1 MAEPLLLK
9 RAPTDAVGRALYAL
23 SRLFA
28 IGGGL
33 VLVALTVMSLVSIA
47 GRALFSAPLP
57 GDYELVQVGSA
68 IAVAAF
74 LPLTQ
79 MRGGHVIVDFFTAR
93 SRPAVR
99 AGLDT
104 LGAALVAMCAAAFA
118 WRLAVGALSLA
129 EANDQTTILGIP
141 TWIPVAIMVPCFALF
156 AAAGAYTAWRHWARR
171 GAADDDVLAL
181 PGSEP

>member
-1 MAEPLLLK
+1 MAEPVLLK
-9 RAPTDAVGRALYAL
+9 REPTDPVGRVLYAL

-28 IGGGL
+28 LAGGL
-33 VLVALTVMSLVSIA
+33 VLVALTIMSLVSIA

-79 MRGGHVIVDFFTAR
+79 MRGGHVLVDFFTAHAG
-93 SRPAVR
+93 PLVR
-99 AGLDT
+99 AGLDA
-104 LGAALVAMCAAAFA
+104 LGAALLAVCAGVFA

-129 EANDQTTILGIP
+129 EANDQTTILALP

-156 AAAGAYTAWRHWARR
+156 AAAGVYTAWRHWARR
-171 GAADDDVLAL
+171 GESDDGELAL
-181 PGSEP
+181 PVREP

>member
-1 MAEPLLLK
+1 MAEPLFLK
-9 RAPTDAVGRALYAL
+9 RAPTDPAGRVLYAL

-28 IGGGL
+28 LAGGL
-33 VLVALTVMSLVSIA
+33 VLVALTIMSLVSIA

-93 SRPAVR
+93 AGAPLR

-104 LGAALVAMCAAAFA
+104 LGAALIAACAGVFA

-129 EANDQTTILGIP
+129 EANDQTTILALP

-156 AAAGAYTAWRHWARR
+156 AATGAYTAWQHWARR
-171 GAADDDVLAL
+171 GAPDEGVLAL
-181 PGSEP
+181 PGGET

>member
-1 MAEPLLLK
+1 MSEPLTLK
-9 RAPTDAVGRALYAL
+9 RAPTDPIGRV
-23 SRLFA
+23 LFA
-28 IGGGL
+28 TSRAFAIAGGVL
-33 VLVALTVMSLVSIA
+33 LVAVTLMSLVSIV
-47 GRALFSAPLP
+47 GRWLFAAPVP
-57 GDYELVQVGSA
+57 GDYELVQIGAA
-68 IAVAAF
+68 ICVSTF

-93 SRPAVR
+93 SRPGVR
-99 AGLDT
+99 AGLDV
-104 LGAALVAMCAAAFA
+104 LGAALTAVCAAVFA
-118 WRLAVGALSLA
+118 WRLAVGAISLA
-129 EANDQTTILGIP
+129 EANDQTTILAFP